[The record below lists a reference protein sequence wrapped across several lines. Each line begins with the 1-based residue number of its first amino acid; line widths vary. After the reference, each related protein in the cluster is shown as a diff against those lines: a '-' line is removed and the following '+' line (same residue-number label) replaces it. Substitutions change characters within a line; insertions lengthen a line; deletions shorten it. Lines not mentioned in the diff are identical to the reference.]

1 MSKIPQTDSVKDLAE
16 FWNGHDVT
24 EFEDEL
30 EEVSHPVFDR
40 GDRATV
46 RLRLD
51 SKQAAAV
58 HRLAQSKGVGD
69 AELLTAW
76 VAEKLRTS

>member
-16 FWNGHDVT
+16 FWDSRDVT

-30 EEVSHPVFDR
+30 EEVSHSVFDR
-40 GDRATV
+40 GDRTIV

-51 SKQAAAV
+51 SEQAAAV